1 MTDELEQYEPEFQI
15 GDPGDEHQEEVETE
29 VQPPQSFDPAPLVA
43 ELQALRA
50 EMAQLKGAKQETVNE
65 ETPDNDGFDYES
77 DRKVYE
83 RAKND
88 AKREVLQELSPYLQ
102 QVGQM
107 TVGSMTSD
115 EHEKAYIEGWCKEN
129 NIDPQ
134 QLAMTPALAK
144 LAKDAAK
151 GHKLSQK
158 RAPGYEA
165 PDMDREDPVTAEDR
179 KLMAAFGD
187 IGFDPK
193 EFRRRV
199 GGGS

>member
-15 GDPGDEHQEEVETE
+15 TDPGDEQPEEPEVET
-29 VQPPQSFDPAPLVA
+29 PAPPSFPDIDYDRLA
-43 ELQALRA
+43 EAIAARQP
-50 EMAQLKGAKQETVNE
+50 KPVND
-65 ETPDNDGFDYES
+65 TPPTENDGFDYES